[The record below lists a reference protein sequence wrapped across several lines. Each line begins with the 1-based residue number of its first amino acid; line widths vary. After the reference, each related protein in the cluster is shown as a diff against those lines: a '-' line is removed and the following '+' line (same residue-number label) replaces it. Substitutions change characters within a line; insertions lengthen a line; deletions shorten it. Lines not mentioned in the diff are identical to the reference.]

1 MADEEKKLIIDDD
14 WKHEAQKEKEILEA
28 QEKEAKAKKQQA
40 PTLPDA
46 DFQGL
51 LSVFATQAYLALG
64 LLKTS
69 EDAEPIQDFPM
80 AKYNIDMLAVIQ
92 DKTQGNLSDDE
103 TQMLEEAVSN
113 LRMAFV
119 QLSGSAS

>member
-1 MADEEKKLIIDDD
+1 MTTGSRRPKK
-14 WKHEAQKEKEILEA
+14 KRKFLEA
-28 QEKEAKAKKQQA
+28 QEKEEQAQKQQGMN
-40 PTLPDA
+40 LPDA

-69 EDAEPIQDFPM
+69 QDAEPIQDFPM

-92 DKTQGNLSDDE
+92 EKTQGNLDDE
-103 TQMLEEAVSN
+103 EAKMLEEAVNN

>member
-1 MADEEKKLIIDDD
+1 MADEKKLIVDDD
-14 WKHEAQKEKEILEA
+14 WKQEAQKEKEILEA
-28 QEKEAKAKKQQA
+28 QEKEEQAQKQQGMN
-40 PTLPDA
+40 LPDA

-69 EDAEPIQDFPM
+69 QDAEPIQDFPM

-92 DKTQGNLSDDE
+92 EKTQGNLDDDE
-103 TQMLEEAVSN
+103 AKMLEEAVNN